1 MPNPQPPTPSIMDPM
16 TDDDKLIDAAGNVD
30 EEELE
35 RRIREMGLDQTPS
48 IEQAKQEAAKIDDEF
63 SERLKKLEDKARQ
76 QRLIRDN
83 QARDTSRKQESDS
96 QSAKGLGVGLSI
108 AYTIIGMPLLG
119 VAIGWAIDTRLG
131 TQTYRSI
138 GVLLGSVLGIVG
150 AVVLL
155 SRVNRN
161 E

>member
-1 MPNPQPPTPSIMDPM
+1 M
-16 TDDDKLIDAAGNVD
+16 TDDDNLIDSAGKVD

-48 IEQAKQEAAKIDDEF
+48 IEKAKEDAGKIDDEF
-63 SERLKKLEDKARQ
+63 SERLRNLENKARQ

-83 QARDTSRKQESDS
+83 RSQEASRRARDDADS
-96 QSAKGLGVGLSI
+96 ARGLGVGLSI
-108 AYTIIGMPLLG
+108 AYTIIGLPLLG
-119 VAIGWAIDTRLG
+119 VGVGWLIDTRLG

-150 AVVLL
+150 ALVLL